1 MSLLDDS
8 RSVAELL
15 NDTINERNDLT
26 QKELSEYSGF
36 EKPNIIYMFK
46 TGKTKIPLDKAGLI
60 AEKLGLNKQ
69 EFWFK
74 CFQEYQPE
82 VYKEFERINSQP
94 VLSLEEVQLILK
106 IRESNIDPNE
116 LLKTLT

>member
-1 MSLLDDS
+1 MSIVYQVKTSCFFSTHHLDDS

-46 TGKTKIPLDKAGLI
+46 
-60 AEKLGLNKQ
+60 
-69 EFWFK
+69 

-94 VLSLEEVQLILK
+94 ALSLEEVQLILK